1 VSAALEFAVQFLKV
15 EEIVV
20 MGHGLCGGCKA
31 ALTQEMKGMVR
42 GEGGFVAD
50 WISLL
55 DDAQADIESRYGKT
69 GEVAERAMEMAAVKV
84 SLKNLRSFP
93 CVREKEADGSLN
105 LHGSVFS
112 ISDGLLHILDE
123 SSGEFSAL
131 S

>member
-1 VSAALEFAVQFLKV
+1 
-15 EEIVV
+15 
-20 MGHGLCGGCKA
+20 
-31 ALTQEMKGMVR
+31 
-42 GEGGFVAD
+42 
-50 WISLL
+50 
-55 DDAQADIESRYGKT
+55 
-69 GEVAERAMEMAAVKV
+69 V

-93 CVREKEADGSLN
+93 CVREKEADGSLS